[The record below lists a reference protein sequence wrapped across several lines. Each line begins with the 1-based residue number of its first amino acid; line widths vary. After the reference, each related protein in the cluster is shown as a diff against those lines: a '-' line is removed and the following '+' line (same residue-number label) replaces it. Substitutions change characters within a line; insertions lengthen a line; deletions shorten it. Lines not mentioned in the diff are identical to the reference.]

1 MQVAFIKFNL
11 YISGSPIHQKMAQE
25 QSVRHP
31 LSECS
36 SPVHQFYPS
45 LPEAVTL
52 QDLQIF
58 SASRDSTLGLT
69 PDNFSPQNFSSCDGT
84 NRSTSYVY
92 DTLNR
97 SPVHSSKFTT
107 NPNNNMGSPI
117 NSPLYGQVSNLGLYS
132 GNNSPILSSLISP
145 NTSPVFGGYNQATPG
160 SSVSSIT
167 QGIIDI
173 KINEYHSSK
182 SRSNIFM

>member
-1 MQVAFIKFNL
+1 MV
-11 YISGSPIHQKMAQE
+11 PE

-52 QDLQIF
+52 QDLQTF
-58 SASRDSTLGLT
+58 STSRESSLGLT
-69 PDNFSPQNFSSCDGT
+69 PENFPSQNFSSCDGT
-84 NRSTSYVY
+84 NRTSYVY
-92 DTLNR
+92 DTVNR
-97 SPVHSSKFTT
+97 SPVHSSKYTN
-107 NPNNNMGSPI
+107 NPNSNMGSPI
-117 NSPLYGQVSNLGLYS
+117 NSPLFGQVPNLGLYS

-145 NTSPVFGGYNQATPG
+145 NTSPVFGGYNQAAPG

-167 QGIIDI
+167 QGNIDI
-173 KINEYHSSK
+173 EIDEYL
-182 SRSNIFM
+182 